1 MFDLSQPLFNSDNM
15 TDIQY
20 MLYNE
25 YTTAMML
32 LSAKNFSGACVCVA
46 IDMQPRT
53 TSKKNPIYN
62 LERANDTL
70 TLSQLP

>member
-53 TSKKNPIYN
+53 TSKKI
-62 LERANDTL
+62 LFTISREQMIL
-70 TLSQLP
+70 